1 MRTEQGRIQADA
13 SDPLREKA
21 SILAR
26 REAAIWTP
34 TAGEQEI
41 VGFLASGLE
50 VVIDRLAGLLG
61 DLELDRS
68 AGLPL
73 AHSGS
78 IDGVPLRRDI
88 LHLEVHHVT
97 APQLAID
104 CQIEE
109 RQIPDPPGELQPCPY
124 GPNMSRLQWRLRP
137 REFALV
143 PGLASI

>member
-1 MRTEQGRIQADA
+1 M
-13 SDPLREKA
+13 
-21 SILAR
+21 AR
-26 REAAIWTP
+26 REAAVWTP
-34 TAGEQEI
+34 TASENEI
-41 VGFLASGLE
+41 AGRLSSGLE

-78 IDGVPLRRDI
+78 INGVPMRCDI
-88 LHLEVHHVT
+88 LHLEAHHVT
-97 APQLAID
+97 TPQLAID

-109 RQIPDPPGELQPCPY
+109 RQIPDPPSELQPCPN
-124 GPNMSRLQWRLRP
+124 GPNMPRLQWRLRP

-143 PGLASI
+143 PGLASIGFKGWFIRYWHDHLPNLHGRRL